1 MYYQIFKYALVVN
14 LELNYISLIVS
25 ILIVIYLPIAIYG
38 IVLVGIFLISGKNK
52 NFVKHPDHFKLFH
65 TGSEPTSKDIN
76 QHNRVIIE
84 VVTNGKNP
92 ESTNSIINRIIQ
104 YGKNVPIF
112 VVTEYNDETVY
123 QVRVIKVPKEY
134 ETPKRSKKK
143 MRALQYGIEEI
154 HRLGYGSET
163 YIIHLDD
170 DSYVNRDY
178 IDYVEKYMTSVAG
191 QGSIRLRDY
200 EENNLTGLL
209 DSARV
214 STCLLQCTYNNI
226 KNKPKFVH
234 GEGLVIRADIEYE
247 IGWDYGLAGAED
259 LIIGYSISKKYWID
273 HIPCNI
279 YINPPTTMKDFFA
292 QRRRWVTHILAARR
306 VITKMSYGIFYFYIM
321 IYVYGVL
328 GIVAEILWM
337 YDIAMGIPINPII
350 FVFSL
355 INLIS
360 IFLYY
365 EIGAIY
371 TSKKYAII
379 MPFVFLFLGLIEN
392 ITSIYGILR
401 RQNPNEFTVI
411 YKRPVSGKP

>member
-1 MYYQIFKYALVVN
+1 MYYQIFKHTLSIT

-25 ILIVIYLPIAIYG
+25 ILIVIYLPLAIYG
-38 IVLVGIFLISGKNK
+38 IVLVVIFLISEKNK

-65 TGSEPTSKDIN
+65 TGTEPTGKDIN

-123 QVRVIKVPKEY
+123 QARVIKVPKEY

-209 DSARV
+209 DSAIV
-214 STCLLQCTYNNI
+214 STCLLMCTYNNI

-234 GEGLVIRADIEYE
+234 GEGLVIRVDIEYE

-259 LIIGYSISKKYWID
+259 FIIGYSISKKYWID

-279 YINPPTTMKDFFA
+279 YINPPTKMKDFVA

-321 IYVYGVL
+321 IYVYGIL
-328 GIVAEILWM
+328 GIVAEILWI

-379 MPFVFLFLGLIEN
+379 MPFVFLLLGLIEN

-401 RQNPNEFTVI
+401 SQNPNEFTVI